1 MLCLTLA
8 TRNAHKTREFA
19 EILGPEFFVGDLS
32 SIPDFPMVQ
41 EIGRTF
47 EENACLKAHAAS
59 ERVTGLVVADDS
71 GLEVDALEGRPG
83 IYSAR
88 FAGEDATDR
97 DNVAKLLSELAV
109 IGCANEAPRAR
120 FRCAVALARDG
131 EILSRFEGAAE
142 GVIDTA
148 PRGRTG
154 FGYDPVFVPDGFSE
168 TFAQLGSAIKNR
180 RSHRAAAIAQL
191 RHYLLERDVNLRQ
204 P

>member
-19 EILGPEFFVGDLS
+19 EILGPEFFVGDLL

-71 GLEVDALEGRPG
+71 GLEVDALGGRPG
-83 IYSAR
+83 IYSTR

-97 DNVAKLLSELAV
+97 DNVAKLLSQLAAG
-109 IGCANEAPRAR
+109 GCAKARRAR
-120 FRCAVALARDG
+120 FRCAVAIAGRS
-131 EILSRFEGAAE
+131 EILAVFDGTVQ
-142 GVIDTA
+142 GVISTL
-148 PRGRTG
+148 PRGNSG
-154 FGYDPVFVPDGFSE
+154 FGYDPVFVPDGFNE
-168 TFAQLGSAIKNR
+168 TFAELGEKIKNLV
-180 RSHRAAAIAQL
+180 SHRAAAIAQL